1 MFWEVY
7 ALDRQEYLKSLTEQ
21 IRTKRART
29 MVAEEVEAHI
39 EDQKQDFMAHGLGEE
54 EAESMAVVEMGDPV
68 ETGVSLDRIHRPH
81 MEWSTLF
88 LVGVIGIFSVILY
101 MFAPF
106 DYNEDIQNM
115 SWYGMRQLVFT
126 VAGYAVML
134 LVCRLDYSILDRFG
148 TLAAGIVVA
157 LMLLATQFGL
167 TVNGATYCLYLGGM
181 QIPTMAL
188 QWLYVPLF
196 GAVLYHYRGQG
207 YGCIWKLLLWVLLP
221 TYAGLIYARFVF
233 TMLMCLGMLVLTIV
247 AVSRD
252 WYQVNKKRTLTGLT
266 ICVGALPLVLIMILT
281 RGQLLAP
288 YQQERMEGFLTGSQT
303 SYITLQASKTLAGSH
318 LIGGNT
324 ELLQSAQ
331 NALPSFGS
339 SYLLV
344 ALACAYGWLVVAVV
358 VILLAVLIL
367 KMFHISSRQKNQLGM
382 ITGYGCGIVFMLQFI
397 MTVAVNLGL
406 LPPTSIV
413 LPLFAGSGGGSIIAS
428 YILLG
433 LTLSIYRYKDITTER
448 MPRKQKITEICE

>member
-1 MFWEVY
+1 MKMN
-7 ALDRQEYLKSLTEQ
+7 EYLSQVTDQ
-21 IRTKRART
+21 IRCQKVHKAVRA
-29 MVAEEVEAHI
+29 ELQAHL
-39 EDQKQDFMAHGLGEE
+39 EDQA
-54 EAESMAVVEMGDPV
+54 EAYETEGMSADEAMEKAVLEMGDPV

-81 MEWSTLF
+81 MEWGTLF

-252 WYQVNKKRTLTGLT
+252 WYQVNKKRTLTGLA
-266 ICVGALPLVLIMILT
+266 ICVGALPLVLV
-281 RGQLLAP
+281 
-288 YQQERMEGFLTGSQT
+288 
-303 SYITLQASKTLAGSH
+303 AG
-318 LIGGNT
+318 
-324 ELLQSAQ
+324 
-331 NALPSFGS
+331 
-339 SYLLV
+339 V
-344 ALACAYGWLVVAVV
+344 
-358 VILLAVLIL
+358 
-367 KMFHISSRQKNQLGM
+367 
-382 ITGYGCGIVFMLQFI
+382 
-397 MTVAVNLGL
+397 
-406 LPPTSIV
+406 
-413 LPLFAGSGGGSIIAS
+413 
-428 YILLG
+428 
-433 LTLSIYRYKDITTER
+433 
-448 MPRKQKITEICE
+448 

>member
-1 MFWEVY
+1 MKMN
-7 ALDRQEYLKSLTEQ
+7 EYLSQVTDQ
-21 IRTKRART
+21 IRCQKVHKAVRA
-29 MVAEEVEAHI
+29 ELQAHL
-39 EDQKQDFMAHGLGEE
+39 EDQA
-54 EAESMAVVEMGDPV
+54 EAYESEGMSADEAMEKAVLEMGDPV
-68 ETGVSLDRIHRPH
+68 ETGVSLDRVHRPH
-81 MEWSTLF
+81 MEWSALL

-148 TLAAGIVVA
+148 TLAAGIIV
-157 LMLLATQFGL
+157 
-167 TVNGATYCLYLGGM
+167 
-181 QIPTMAL
+181 AL

-196 GAVLYHYRGQG
+196 GSVLYHYRGQG

-252 WYQVNKKRTLTGLT
+252 WYQVNKKRTLTGLA
-266 ICVGALPLVLIMILT
+266 ICIGALPLVLIMILT

-303 SYITLQASKTLAGSH
+303 SYITLQVSKTLAGSH

-331 NALPSFGS
+331 NVLPSFGS

-344 ALACAYGWLVVAVV
+344 ALACAYGWFIVAVV

-367 KMFHISSRQKNQLGM
+367 KMFRISSRQKNQLGM
-382 ITGYGCGIVFMLQFI
+382 IIGYGCGIVFMLQFA

-413 LPLFAGSGGGSIIAS
+413 LPLFAGSGGGTIITS

>member
-1 MFWEVY
+1 M
-7 ALDRQEYLKSLTEQ
+7 
-21 IRTKRART
+21 
-29 MVAEEVEAHI
+29 
-39 EDQKQDFMAHGLGEE
+39 
-54 EAESMAVVEMGDPV
+54 
-68 ETGVSLDRIHRPH
+68 
-81 MEWSTLF
+81 
-88 LVGVIGIFSVILY
+88 IGIFSVILY

-148 TLAAGIVVA
+148 TMAAGIVVA
-157 LMLLATQFGL
+157 LMLLATQSGL

-221 TYAGLIYARFVF
+221 AYAGLVYARFVF

-252 WYQVNKKRTLTGLT
+252 WYQVNKKRTLTGLA
-266 ICVGALPLVLIMILT
+266 ICVGALPLILVMILT

-331 NALPSFGS
+331 NVLPSFGS

-344 ALACAYGWLVVAVV
+344 ALACAYGWVIVAVM

-367 KMFHISSRQKNQLGM
+367 KMFRISSSQKNQLGM
-382 ITGYGCGIVFMLQFI
+382 IIGYGCGIVFMLQFA

-413 LPLFAGSGGGSIIAS
+413 LPLFAGSGGGTIITS

>member
-1 MFWEVY
+1 MKMN
-7 ALDRQEYLKSLTEQ
+7 EYLSQVTDQ
-21 IRTKRART
+21 IRCQKVHKAVRA
-29 MVAEEVEAHI
+29 ELQAHL
-39 EDQKQDFMAHGLGEE
+39 EDQAEAYESEGLSAD
-54 EAESMAVVEMGDPV
+54 EAMEKAVLEMGDPV

-106 DYNEDIQNM
+106 DYNENIQNM

-126 VAGYAVML
+126 IAGYAVML

-148 TLAAGIVVA
+148 TMAAGIVVA
-157 LMLLATQFGL
+157 LMLLATQSGL

-221 TYAGLIYARFVF
+221 TYAGLVYARFVF

-252 WYQVNKKRTLTGLT
+252 WYQVNKKRTLTGLA
-266 ICVGALPLVLIMILT
+266 ICVGALPLILVMILT

-288 YQQERMEGFLTGSQT
+288 YQQERMEG
-303 SYITLQASKTLAGSH
+303 
-318 LIGGNT
+318 
-324 ELLQSAQ
+324 
-331 NALPSFGS
+331 
-339 SYLLV
+339 
-344 ALACAYGWLVVAVV
+344 
-358 VILLAVLIL
+358 
-367 KMFHISSRQKNQLGM
+367 
-382 ITGYGCGIVFMLQFI
+382 
-397 MTVAVNLGL
+397 
-406 LPPTSIV
+406 
-413 LPLFAGSGGGSIIAS
+413 
-428 YILLG
+428 
-433 LTLSIYRYKDITTER
+433 
-448 MPRKQKITEICE
+448 

>member
-1 MFWEVY
+1 MKMN
-7 ALDRQEYLKSLTEQ
+7 EYLSQVTDQ
-21 IRTKRART
+21 IRCQKVHKAVRA
-29 MVAEEVEAHI
+29 ELQAHL
-39 EDQKQDFMAHGLGEE
+39 EDQA
-54 EAESMAVVEMGDPV
+54 EAYESEGMSADEAMEKAVLEMGDPV
-68 ETGVSLDRIHRPH
+68 ETGVSLDRVHRPH
-81 MEWSTLF
+81 MEWSALL

-207 YGCIWKLLLWVLLP
+207 YGCIWKLLLWALLP
-221 TYAGLIYARFVF
+221 AYAGLIYARFVF

-252 WYQVNKKRTLTGLT
+252 WYQVNKKRTLTGLA
-266 ICVGALPLVLIMILT
+266 ICLGALPLVLIMILT

-303 SYITLQASKTLAGSH
+303 SYITLQVSKTLAGSH

-331 NALPSFGS
+331 NVLPSFGS

-344 ALACAYGWLVVAVV
+344 ALACAYGWVIVAVM

-367 KMFHISSRQKNQLGM
+367 KMFRISSSQKNQLGM
-382 ITGYGCGIVFMLQFI
+382 IIGYGCGIVFMLQFA

-413 LPLFAGSGGGSIIAS
+413 LPLFAGSGGGTIIIS

>member
-1 MFWEVY
+1 MKMN
-7 ALDRQEYLKSLTEQ
+7 EYLSQVTDQ
-21 IRTKRART
+21 IRCQKVHKAVRA
-29 MVAEEVEAHI
+29 ELQAHL
-39 EDQKQDFMAHGLGEE
+39 EDQAEAYESEGLSAD
-54 EAESMAVVEMGDPV
+54 EAMEKAVLEMGDPV

-81 MEWSTLF
+81 VEWSALL
-88 LVGVIGIFSVILY
+88 LVGVIGIFSVLLY

-106 DYNEDIQNM
+106 DYNQDIQNM

-126 VAGYAVML
+126 VVGYAVML

-148 TLAAGIVVA
+148 TLAAGIVVV

-167 TVNGATYCLYLGGM
+167 TVNGATYCLYLGGL

-221 TYAGLIYARFVF
+221 TYAGLVYARFIF
-233 TMLMCLGMLVLTIV
+233 AMLMCLGMLVLTVI
-247 AVSRD
+247 AVNRG
-252 WYQVNKKRTLTGLT
+252 WYQVNKKRTLIGLAV
-266 ICVGALPLVLIMILT
+266 CVGLLPVALLVILT

-288 YQQERMEGFLTGSQT
+288 YQQARLEGFLTGSQT

-318 LIGGNT
+318 LIGGNA

-331 NALPSFGS
+331 NVLPSFSS

-344 ALACAYGWLVVAVV
+344 ALACAYGWLVVAIVV
-358 VILLAVLIL
+358 VLLAVLIA
-367 KMFHISSRQKNQLGM
+367 KMFRISSRQKNQLGM
-382 ITGYGCGIVFMLQFI
+382 IVGYGCGVVFLLQFVLA
-397 MTVAVNLGL
+397 VAINLGL
-406 LPPTSIV
+406 LPPASMVI
-413 LPLFAGSGGGSIIAS
+413 PLFTGYGGGSIIAS